1 MPAPALPALI
11 RDGRGRQDAELP
23 EDVVGAVRPRLG
35 HENSD
40 QLLLGIDPEVGAEE
54 AAPVVRSR
62 RPDLG
67 RLADISDD
75 GESEAEPGA
84 GPTEPH
90 VEVAGL
96 VGPHE
101 LDGLPADEPDAIQR
115 AAVQHHLTE
124 ARVVARRGDKPRAA
138 GAIGTRTPIPKA

>member
-1 MPAPALPALI
+1 MHTPTVSRYSRDVQTTQPRSFRLI
-11 RDGRGRQDAELP
+11 SDGRSRQNSELP
-23 EDVVGAVRPRLG
+23 EDVGGAVRPRLR

-96 VGPHE
+96 VGPHV
-101 LDGLPADEPDAIQR
+101 LDGLPDVEPYAI
-115 AAVQHHLTE
+115 
-124 ARVVARRGDKPRAA
+124 
-138 GAIGTRTPIPKA
+138 